1 MRICHLSWE
10 YPPLVYGGLGRHVHA
25 LAEAQAAAGH
35 DVVVI
40 TQHADGMPDD
50 SVVGGVR
57 IIRPL
62 RDAPDVPLDAAHLL
76 GWIAGFNS
84 AVLRAGMRLLEEWV
98 PDVVHGHDWLV
109 AYAAVGLRDA
119 VALRNV
125 ETQSKP
131 SVPLVLTIHA
141 TEAGRHQGW
150 VHSQLSKSI
159 HGIETW
165 VTAQAAL
172 VIACSEYMRW
182 ETTTLFG
189 VPADRL
195 AVIPNGTDPDAWTV
209 TKAQRDAIRVKYPQ
223 PYVLYTG
230 RLQWEKGVQTLVDAF
245 ARMRST
251 AATLLI
257 AGRGSYDEQI
267 RKQVAKRRLGK
278 LVEYPGWLP
287 EDELHALVASA
298 DAVVVPSLYE
308 PFGIVALEAASVA
321 APLVVART
329 GGLAEIVIDGV
340 TGRTFEPGDDA
351 DLARVLTEVLA
362 DPAKAQ
368 AMAKAGRQ
376 RVIDAFGW
384 PAIAAQ
390 TVDAYAQAITTP
402 SPARPDAPMPYAGD
416 TNLLHP
422 ERDIDPGP
430 FTRKP

>member
-1 MRICHLSWE
+1 MPAYAASVMRICHLSWE

-40 TQHADGMPDD
+40 TQHCDGVPDN
-50 SVVGGVR
+50 SVVNGVR
-57 IIRPL
+57 VIRPH
-62 RDAPDVPLDAAHLL
+62 RDAPDVPLDAEHLL
-76 GWIAGFNS
+76 GWVAGFDS
-84 AVLRAGMRLLEEWV
+84 AVLRAGMRLVDAWV

-119 VALRNV
+119 IALRGS
-125 ETQSKP
+125 TA
-131 SVPLVLTIHA
+131 PLVMTIHA

-150 VHSQLSKSI
+150 VHSGLSKSI
-159 HGIETW
+159 HGIESW
-165 VTAQAAL
+165 VTSQASL
-172 VIACSEYMRW
+172 TIACSEYMRW

-189 VPADRL
+189 LPADRL
-195 AVIPNGTDPDAWTV
+195 VVIANGTDPDAWKV
-209 TKAQRDAIRVKYPQ
+209 TKAQREAVRAKYPQ

-245 ARMRST
+245 GRLRGT
-251 AATLLI
+251 DATLLI

-267 RKQVAKRRLGK
+267 RAQVAKRRLGK
-278 LVEYPGWLP
+278 KVAFPGWLP
-287 EDELHALVASA
+287 EGELHALVASA

-329 GGLAEIVIDGV
+329 GGLAEIVVDGV

-351 DLARVLTEVLA
+351 DLARVLTDVLA
-362 DPAKAQ
+362 DPAKARK
-368 AMAKAGRQ
+368 MAKAGRQ
-376 RVIDAFGW
+376 RVIDHFGW

-390 TVDAYAQAITTP
+390 TIRAYEQAVAAP
-402 SPARPDAPMPYAGD
+402 SPARPDAPMPYAGN

-422 ERDIDPGP
+422 ERDENPGP
-430 FTRKP
+430 FTR